1 MPAAATRTTF
11 HFQEPIARSRARY
24 APDTVHPDLVSH
36 ENGDSVQPSTV
47 RCAAEAVTVFVATSV
62 AVLAIMLPISFASLT
77 SSLHVDLLVF
87 NVPRAMTGA
96 AFVAVITAAITI
108 AIGSVRTARWTAL
121 LALVGILVNHLALI
135 PDSTDG
141 HLDGLSLPTLNFI
154 DALLAGVVVGALAV
168 AVWNEPLLRTVYLFG
183 ALGGTILGDLTQSP
197 TDPDSDGF
205 SGALGGTLPLW
216 FIAASVL
223 ALAYFACTTAAP
235 PRSST
240 ETAIPLAPVFAA
252 VVAFTT
258 TIITALAVASDKTST
273 PALIIASIVAIA
285 AAAAAATILPG
296 RDGILVLLM
305 SSFSVAGSL
314 VITLPRSGW
323 VDLAT
328 LAATAAGLL
337 IGIRTP
343 RPLAAAASVLA
354 LACFVLAADVFSPPV
369 TLTAALGCL
378 ALGAVAGYCLGTS
391 VPVSPTAG
399 TVGLAILFVPSIGVA
414 LSDSSFGH
422 LAYSA
427 SWYRTED
434 VDRGVGPGAV
444 AIVVALGCTVAVLA
458 VLRYRSVPPQIAGP

>member
-1 MPAAATRTTF
+1 MDMLG
-11 HFQEPIARSRARY
+11 
-24 APDTVHPDLVSH
+24 DTVRPDRVSR
-36 ENGDSVQPSTV
+36 ENGDSVPPSTV

-62 AVLAIMLPISFASLT
+62 AALAIMLPLSFASLAA
-77 SSLHVDLLVF
+77 SLHVDLLVF

-96 AFVAVITAAITI
+96 AFVAVITAAVTM
-108 AIGSVRTARWTAL
+108 AIGSARTARWTAL
-121 LALVGILVNHLALI
+121 LALVGILVNHLAFI

-141 HLDGLSLPTLNFI
+141 HLDALSLPTLNFI

-183 ALGGTILGDLTQSP
+183 TLGGTILGDLTQSP

-205 SGALGGTLPLW
+205 SRALGGTLPLW

-223 ALAYFACTTAAP
+223 ALAYFALTTVVP
-235 PRSST
+235 PRST
-240 ETAIPLAPVFAA
+240 IETAIPLAPVFAA

-258 TIITALAVASDKTST
+258 TIITALAVASHKTSA
-273 PALIIASIVAIA
+273 PYLIVASIVAVATAVA
-285 AAAAAATILPG
+285 AAMILPG
-296 RDGILVLLM
+296 RDGILVLQM

-328 LAATAAGLL
+328 LAVTAACLL
-337 IGIRTP
+337 IGMRVP

-354 LACFVLAADVFSPPV
+354 LACFVLAADVFSPPT

-391 VPVSPTAG
+391 VPVSPASG

-414 LSDSSFGH
+414 LSDSDIGH
-422 LAYSA
+422 LAYSS
-427 SWYRTED
+427 SWYRTTD

-444 AIVVALGCTVAVLA
+444 AVVVALGCTVAVLA
-458 VLRYRSVPPQIAGP
+458 LLRHRPAPPEIVNP

>member
-1 MPAAATRTTF
+1 MLRTRST
-11 HFQEPIARSRARY
+11 
-24 APDTVHPDLVSH
+24 PDLISR
-36 ENGDSVQPSTV
+36 ENGDPVQPSTV
-47 RCAAEAVTVFVATSV
+47 RWAGEAVTVFVATSV
-62 AVLAIMLPISFASLT
+62 AALAIMLPISFTSLAAA
-77 SSLHVDLLVF
+77 LHVDLLVL

-96 AFVAVITAAITI
+96 AFVAVITAAVTV

-121 LALVGILVNHLALI
+121 LALVGILVNHLAFI

-141 HLDGLSLPTLNFI
+141 HLDSLSLPTLNFI

-183 ALGGTILGDLTQSP
+183 VLGGTILGDLTQSP
-197 TDPDSDGF
+197 TDPNSDGF

-223 ALAYFACTTAAP
+223 ALAYFALTTAAP
-235 PRSST
+235 PRSTT

-258 TIITALAVASDKTST
+258 TIVTALAVTSNKTS
-273 PALIIASIVAIA
+273 AFYLVIASFVAIA
-285 AAAAAATILPG
+285 AAVAAAMILPG
-296 RDGILVLLM
+296 RDGILVVLM

-343 RPLAAAASVLA
+343 RPLVAASSVLA
-354 LACFVLAADVFSPPV
+354 LACFVLAADVFSPPA

-378 ALGAVAGYCLGTS
+378 ALGGVAGYCLGTA

-414 LSDSSFGH
+414 LSDIDFGH
-422 LAYSA
+422 LAYSS
-427 SWYRTED
+427 SWYRTTD

-444 AIVVALGCTVAVLA
+444 AVVVALGCTIAVLA
-458 VLRYRSVPPQIAGP
+458 LLRHRTAPPEIVTP